1 MAFVIEIEEVNAQTV
16 GALDG
21 QLARLPG
28 FVLALTGNSTAG
40 DEFLLGSYVGTCIHT
55 PPPQPTA
62 IYFWSMAAALWTSAI
77 SWRPAQSR
85 PTIPKEASPALGCQ
99 SAATG

>member
-1 MAFVIEIEEVNAQTV
+1 MAFVTEIEEVDAQTV

-40 DEFLLGSYVGTCIHT
+40 DEFLLVPNDGACIHT
-55 PPPQPTA
+55 PPPPPTA

-77 SWRPAQSR
+77 GWRPAQSR
-85 PTIPKEASPALGCQ
+85 PTIPKVASPAPGCQ

>member
-1 MAFVIEIEEVNAQTV
+1 MAFVTEIEEVNAQTV

-28 FVLALTGNSTAG
+28 FVLALTGNSTDG
-40 DEFLLGSYVGTCIHT
+40 DEFLLVHYDGTCIQT
-55 PPPQPTA
+55 PPPPPTA

-85 PTIPKEASPALGCQ
+85 PTIPKAASPALGCQ